1 MIRRSLALAKKEL
14 RQLFAS
20 PIAYVVLT
28 IYVALTGI
36 YFFQHLVSYN
46 QLLFVYQSEGLT
58 GGGFDQGT
66 VPSQIN
72 VLNEVFV
79 PSADDFGLFLLVV
92 LPLVTMRVFA
102 EERANGT
109 DELLLTSGLRPWEI
123 ALAKHG
129 VTYLF
134 VLLLLAASAIY
145 PAVVVARAGLGF
157 EHLVRAVRRPA
168 LLRLRDRVDRARLL
182 VVHVEPDRGRGA
194 RLRDPVRAARLRL
207 ALEHGLRGRGVA
219 CCARS
224 RCSPTTASFPRGVI
238 ELRHVIYFAGI
249 AVPGLARCRSRRS
262 SSGGRARWR
271 SCPPPAW

>member
-1 MIRRSLALAKKEL
+1 MIRRLWALSRKEL

-28 IYVALTGI
+28 VYVALTGI

-46 QLLFVYQSEGLT
+46 QLLFVYQSEGMT

-66 VPSQIN
+66 VPTRIN

-109 DELLLTSGLRPWEI
+109 DELLLTSGLRPYEV

-129 VTYLF
+129 VTYGF
-134 VLLLLAASAIY
+134 VMLLLLGSAIY
-145 PAVVVARAGLGF
+145 PAVVVMRASLGM
-157 EHLVRAVRRPA
+157 EHLAALYLGQLFYGCAVASIGLACSAFTSSQIVAAVLGYAIPFVLLDFAWLSNTVSEGVAA
-168 LLRLRDRVDRARLL
+168 LLREVALL
-182 VVHVEPDRGRGA
+182 SHYG
-194 RLRDPVRAARLRL
+194 
-207 ALEHGLRGRGVA
+207 
-219 CCARS
+219 
-224 RCSPTTASFPRGVI
+224 SFARGVI
-238 ELRHVIYFAGI
+238 ELRNVVYFAGI
-249 AVPGLARCRSRRS
+249 IGLGWLVSVASLELS
-262 SSGGRARWR
+262 RAR
-271 SCPPPAW
+271 

>member
-1 MIRRSLALAKKEL
+1 MIRRLQALAKKEL

-46 QLLFVYQSEGLT
+46 QLLFVYQSEGMT
-58 GGGFDQGT
+58 SSSFDQGT

-79 PSADDFGLFLLVV
+79 PSAEDFGLFLLVV
-92 LPLVTMRVFA
+92 LPLVTMRVFS

-109 DELLLTSGLRPWEI
+109 DELLLTSGLRPYEI

-129 VTYLF
+129 VTYAF
-134 VLLLLAASAIY
+134 VMLLLAGSAIY
-145 PAVVVARAGLGF
+145 PAVVVLRAGLGF
-157 EHLVRAVRRPA
+157 EHLVALYAGQLCYGCAVASIGLACSSFTPSQLVAAALGYAIPFVLLDFAWLSNSVSEGVASVLREVA
-168 LLRLRDRVDRARLL
+168 LLT
-182 VVHVEPDRGRGA
+182 HYG
-194 RLRDPVRAARLRL
+194 
-207 ALEHGLRGRGVA
+207 
-219 CCARS
+219 
-224 RCSPTTASFPRGVI
+224 SFPRGVI

-249 AVPGLARCRSRRS
+249 AGLGWLLSVASLELQ
-262 SSGGRARWR
+262 RAR
-271 SCPPPAW
+271 

>member
-1 MIRRSLALAKKEL
+1 MIGRVLALAKKEL

-20 PIAYVVLT
+20 PIAYVVGT
-28 IYVALTGI
+28 AYVALTGI
-36 YFFQHLVSYN
+36 YFFQHLISYN

-58 GGGFDQGT
+58 AGGFDQGT

-109 DELLLTSGLRPWEI
+109 DELLQTSGLRPYEI

-145 PAVVVARAGLGF
+145 PAVVVARASLGF
-157 EHLVRAVRRPA
+157 EHLFALYLGQLCYGCAVAAIGLACSSFTSSQIVAAVLGYAIPFV
-168 LLRLRDRVDRARLL
+168 LLDFAWLSNSVSEEA
-182 VVHVEPDRGRGA
+182 
-194 RLRDPVRAARLRL
+194 AARLREIALL
-207 ALEHGLRGRGVA
+207 AHYDA
-219 CCARS
+219 
-224 RCSPTTASFPRGVI
+224 FPRGVI
-238 ELRHVIYFAGI
+238 ELSHVVYFAGI
-249 AVPGLARCRSRRS
+249 AFLGWLASVASLELAR
-262 SSGGRARWR
+262 AR
-271 SCPPPAW
+271 

>member
-1 MIRRSLALAKKEL
+1 MIRRVLALAKKEL

-20 PIAYVVLT
+20 PIAYVVGT
-28 IYVALTGI
+28 AYVALTGI

-58 GGGFDQGT
+58 AGGFDQGT

-123 ALAKHG
+123 ALGKHA

-134 VLLLLAASAIY
+134 VLLLLAVSAIY

-157 EHLVRAVRRPA
+157 EHLFAMYVGQACYGCAIASIGLACSSFTASQIVAAVLGYSIPFVLLDFAWLSNTVSEEVAGRLRELA
-168 LLRLRDRVDRARLL
+168 LLS
-182 VVHVEPDRGRGA
+182 HYG
-194 RLRDPVRAARLRL
+194 
-207 ALEHGLRGRGVA
+207 
-219 CCARS
+219 
-224 RCSPTTASFPRGVI
+224 TFPRGVI
-238 ELRHVIYFAGI
+238 ELKEVAYFASI
-249 AVPGLARCRSRRS
+249 AFLGWLASLTALEL
-262 SSGGRARWR
+262 GRAR
-271 SCPPPAW
+271 

>member
-1 MIRRSLALAKKEL
+1 LIRRVIALAKKEV

-20 PIAYVVLT
+20 PIAYVVGT
-28 IYVALTGI
+28 AYVALTGI

-58 GGGFDQGT
+58 AGGFDQGT

-123 ALAKHG
+123 ALGKHA

-157 EHLVRAVRRPA
+157 EHLFAMYVGQLCYGCALASIGLACSSFTASQIVAAVLGYSIPFVLLDFAWLSNTVSEEVAGRLREIA
-168 LLRLRDRVDRARLL
+168 LLT
-182 VVHVEPDRGRGA
+182 HYG
-194 RLRDPVRAARLRL
+194 
-207 ALEHGLRGRGVA
+207 
-219 CCARS
+219 
-224 RCSPTTASFPRGVI
+224 SFPRGVI
-238 ELRHVIYFAGI
+238 ELREVLYFAGI
-249 AVPGLARCRSRRS
+249 AFLGWLASLTS
-262 SSGGRARWR
+262 LELGRAR
-271 SCPPPAW
+271 

>member
-1 MIRRSLALAKKEL
+1 VTRRVWALARKEM

-28 IYVALTGI
+28 VFVALTGI

-46 QLLFVYQSEGLT
+46 QLLFVYQSEGMT

-79 PSADDFGLFLLVV
+79 PSAEDFGLFLLVV
-92 LPLVTMRVFA
+92 LPLLTMRVFS

-109 DELLLTSGLRPWEI
+109 DELLLTSELRPWEI

-134 VLLLLAASAIY
+134 VMLLLAGSAIY
-145 PAVVVARAGLGF
+145 PAVVVLRGGLGF
-157 EHLVRAVRRPA
+157 EHLVALYSGQLFYGCAVASLGLACSSFTSSQIVAAVLGYAIPFILLDFAWLSNAVSEQVAAILREAA
-168 LLRLRDRVDRARLL
+168 LLT
-182 VVHVEPDRGRGA
+182 HYG
-194 RLRDPVRAARLRL
+194 
-207 ALEHGLRGRGVA
+207 
-219 CCARS
+219 
-224 RCSPTTASFPRGVI
+224 SFARGVI
-238 ELRHVIYFAGI
+238 ELRNVVYFAGI
-249 AVPGLARCRSRRS
+249 TALGWLASVAS
-262 SSGGRARWR
+262 LELLRAR
-271 SCPPPAW
+271 

>member
-1 MIRRSLALAKKEL
+1 VTRRVLALARKEL
-14 RQLFAS
+14 RQIFAS
-20 PIAYVVLT
+20 PIAYVVGT
-28 IYVALTGI
+28 AYVALTGI

-66 VPSQIN
+66 VPSHIN

-79 PSADDFGLFLLVV
+79 PAADDFGLFLLVV

-109 DELLLTSGLRPWEI
+109 DELLLTSGLRPFEV

-145 PAVVVARAGLGF
+145 PAVVVSRADLGF
-157 EHLVRAVRRPA
+157 AHLVALYVGQLCYGCAIASIGLACSSFTSSQIVAAVLGYSIPFVLLDFAWLANTVSETVAERLRAVS
-168 LLRLRDRVDRARLL
+168 LLA
-182 VVHVEPDRGRGA
+182 HSGA
-194 RLRDPVRAARLRL
+194 
-207 ALEHGLRGRGVA
+207 
-219 CCARS
+219 
-224 RCSPTTASFPRGVI
+224 FPRGVI
-238 ELRHVIYFAGI
+238 ELGEVAYFAGI
-249 AVPGLARCRSRRS
+249 AFLGWLGSVVSLEL
-262 SSGGRARWR
+262 GRAR
-271 SCPPPAW
+271 

>member
-1 MIRRSLALAKKEL
+1 MIRRVLALARKEL

-20 PIAYVVLT
+20 PIAYVVGT
-28 IYVALTGI
+28 AYVALTGI

-109 DELLLTSGLRPWEI
+109 DELLLTSGLRPWEV

-134 VLLLLAASAIY
+134 VLLLLASSAIY
-145 PAVVVARAGLGF
+145 PAVVVSRAGLGF
-157 EHLVRAVRRPA
+157 EHLLALYVGQLCYGCALASIGLACSSFTASQIVAAVLGYSIPFVLLDFAWLTNTVSEEVAGRLKEIA
-168 LLRLRDRVDRARLL
+168 LLS
-182 VVHVEPDRGRGA
+182 HYGA
-194 RLRDPVRAARLRL
+194 
-207 ALEHGLRGRGVA
+207 
-219 CCARS
+219 
-224 RCSPTTASFPRGVI
+224 FPRGVI
-238 ELRHVIYFAGI
+238 ELSEVVYFAGI
-249 AVPGLARCRSRRS
+249 AFLGWLASLTS
-262 SSGGRARWR
+262 LELGRAR
-271 SCPPPAW
+271 

>member
-1 MIRRSLALAKKEL
+1 VSRRVLALAKKEL

-20 PIAYVVLT
+20 PIAYVVGT
-28 IYVALTGI
+28 AYVALTGI

-58 GGGFDQGT
+58 AGGFDQGT

-79 PSADDFGLFLLVV
+79 PSAADFGLFLLVV

-109 DELLLTSGLRPWEI
+109 DELLQTSGLRPWEI

-145 PAVVVARAGLGF
+145 PAVVVSRASLGF
-157 EHLVRAVRRPA
+157 EHLFALYLGQLCYGCAVASIGLACSAFTSSQIVAAVLGYAIPFVLLDFAWLSNSVSEATAAVLRNVA
-168 LLRLRDRVDRARLL
+168 LLAHYD
-182 VVHVEPDRGRGA
+182 
-194 RLRDPVRAARLRL
+194 
-207 ALEHGLRGRGVA
+207 
-219 CCARS
+219 
-224 RCSPTTASFPRGVI
+224 SFPRGVI
-238 ELRHVIYFAGI
+238 ELAHVVYFACVASLGWL
-249 AVPGLARCRSRRS
+249 ASVASLELAR
-262 SSGGRARWR
+262 AR
-271 SCPPPAW
+271 

>member
-1 MIRRSLALAKKEL
+1 MIHRLWALSKKEA

-46 QLLFVYQSEGLT
+46 QLLFVYQSEGMT
-58 GGGFDQGT
+58 SSSFDQGT

-79 PSADDFGLFLLVV
+79 PSAEDFGLFLLVV
-92 LPLVTMRVFA
+92 LPLVTMRVFS

-109 DELLLTSGLRPWEI
+109 DELLLTSGLRPYEV

-129 VTYLF
+129 VTYGF
-134 VLLLLAASAIY
+134 VLLLLAGSAIY
-145 PAVVVARAGLGF
+145 PAVVVLRAGLGF
-157 EHLVRAVRRPA
+157 EHLVALYVGPA
-168 LLRLRDRVDRARLL
+168 LLRLRGRVDRARLL
-182 VVHVEPDRGRGA
+182 VVHVEPARRGGA

-207 ALEHGLRGRGVA
+207 AVELGVRGRGLGA
-219 CCARS
+219 ARG
-224 RCSPTTASFPRGVI
+224 RAAHPLRLVPARRDRAAPRDL
-238 ELRHVIYFAGI
+238 LRGNRR
-249 AVPGLARCRSRRS
+249 PGLA
-262 SSGGRARWR
+262 GVGRVARALEGALDGV
-271 SCPPPAW
+271 PARPRDW